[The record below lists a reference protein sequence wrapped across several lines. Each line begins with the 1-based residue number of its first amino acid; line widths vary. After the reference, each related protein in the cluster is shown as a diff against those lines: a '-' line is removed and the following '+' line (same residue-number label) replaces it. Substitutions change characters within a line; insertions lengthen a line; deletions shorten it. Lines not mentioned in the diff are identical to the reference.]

1 MSEIEVGRKEK
12 RGGPSASGASSWL
25 SDSPFET
32 TEWAGTN
39 PTKEGWGM
47 GMHGLGGIGED
58 GKRQKRQQPH
68 SWPRGYPSSDWVGTV
83 SYWYNKHLSHGE
95 EYWLGPW

>member
-1 MSEIEVGRKEK
+1 
-12 RGGPSASGASSWL
+12 
-25 SDSPFET
+25 
-32 TEWAGTN
+32 
-39 PTKEGWGM
+39 M